1 MTKRYIQDP
10 VTLKLVPAEEYR
22 RPEGLHHIQGDLE
35 PFRSHVDGALIAS
48 RRDLREHNRRNNVV
62 EGGEVLQ
69 DHERAKKKRED
80 FYAGRP
86 YDTERRVDAVKFAT
100 ELHER
105 GRSKADIRQMV
116 ENYQKRN

>member
-1 MTKRYIQDP
+1 MRYIQDP
-10 VTLKLVPAEEYR
+10 QTLKLVPADEYYR
-22 RPEGLHHIQGDLE
+22 RQEAHHVQGDID
-35 PFRSHVDGALIAS
+35 PFVSHVDGSVIAS
-48 RRDLREHNRRNNVV
+48 RRDLREHNARNNVV

-69 DHERAKKKRED
+69 DHERAKKSRED

-86 YDTERRVDAVKFAT
+86 YDTSRRMDAIKFAT

-105 GRSKADIRQMV
+105 GRSEADIRQMV